1 MASNTHLEILC
12 AEAQRFPEPTPDNPR
27 VQATELML
35 QEKPV
40 AGIGLERVQRDPAVA
55 VTAAR

>member
-1 MASNTHLEILC
+1 
-12 AEAQRFPEPTPDNPR
+12 
-27 VQATELML
+27 ML

-40 AGIGLERVQRDPAVA
+40 AGIGLERVQRGPAVT